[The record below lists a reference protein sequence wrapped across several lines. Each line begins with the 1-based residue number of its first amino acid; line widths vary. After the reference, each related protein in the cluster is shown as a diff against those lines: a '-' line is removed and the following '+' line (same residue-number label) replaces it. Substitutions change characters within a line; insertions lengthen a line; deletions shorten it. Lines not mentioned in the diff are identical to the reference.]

1 MMKGN
6 MLYLIVVKWNILD
19 EVSAVNKYLSDELSL
34 KNDVTKVRT

>member
-34 KNDVTKVRT
+34 KNDVNKVRT